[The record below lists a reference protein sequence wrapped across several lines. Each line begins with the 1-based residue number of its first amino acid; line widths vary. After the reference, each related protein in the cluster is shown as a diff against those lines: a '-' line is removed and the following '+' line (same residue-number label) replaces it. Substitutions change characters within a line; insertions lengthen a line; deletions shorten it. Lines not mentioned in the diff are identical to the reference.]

1 MPPHALRPYL
11 LLGSLFVASLVSC
24 NLIFRKFFEIELGWG
39 DLTLAQSVGL
49 LPYPLTFVIT
59 DVLSEVYGRKR
70 SNLVVTS
77 GLLASLFTLLIVTLA
92 QWAPAAEWSPVSD
105 SEFDH
110 VMGSTVLAVA
120 ASMIAYLLAQYLDVR
135 IFHFWK
141 HLTHGKHLWLRNNL
155 STIPSQVVDTL
166 AVLLVLCWAGQIPWD
181 RFVPLFWNGFFFK
194 TAFALLDTPVVY
206 AATWALRRQ
215 LGLKFGE
222 EVPD

>member
-1 MPPHALRPYL
+1 MTNQALRLYL
-11 LLGSLFVASLVSC
+11 FLGSMFVASLVSC
-24 NLIFRKFFEIELGWG
+24 NLIFRKFFEIDLGWG
-39 DLTLAQSVGL
+39 DLTLSQSVGL
-49 LPYPLTFVIT
+49 LPYPLTFLVT
-59 DVLSEVYGRKR
+59 DVLSEIYGRKR
-70 SNLVVTS
+70 ANLVVTA

-141 HLTHGKHLWLRNNL
+141 HLTGGKHLWLRNNL

-166 AVLLVLCWAGQIPWD
+166 TVLFVLCWAGQIPWD

-194 TAFALLDTPVVY
+194 TAFALIDTPAVY
-206 AATWALRRQ
+206 AVTWWLRRQ

-222 EVPD
+222 EVPE